1 VSLVGKKIGTMKTKL
16 ILLITLLAALLL
28 VGCAAKFKEFR
39 SEAGNFS
46 VKAPLI
52 LEEQPQTIDMTSGKV
67 EAHTYL
73 AESDGILY
81 VAAYSVFR
89 EEIINQGNP
98 EELLNNARDSMLASL
113 SGKLVL
119 ETRKSLEDYPGRE
132 LAVDMK
138 MSDGTDGVMKAR
150 IYLVK
155 NRLYQVMVL
164 ADKED
169 EDAGTITR
177 FLDSFKLIG
186 EK

>member
-1 VSLVGKKIGTMKTKL
+1 MKTKL
-16 ILLITLLAALLL
+16 IILITLLTALILA
-28 VGCAAKFKEFR
+28 GCAAKFKEFH

-46 VKAPLI
+46 VKAPVI
-52 LEEQPQTIDMTSGKV
+52 LAEQPQTIDMTSGKA

-73 AESDGILY
+73 AESDGFLY

-89 EEIINQGNP
+89 DEIINQGDP

-132 LAVDMK
+132 LVVDMK

-155 NRLYQVMVL
+155 NRLYQVMALVS
-164 ADKED
+164 KGD
-169 EDAGTITR
+169 EDDVSITK